1 MAGPRNRPD
10 SVRSGFRSLTAF
22 ADSAKSVKTDRAIVV
37 PAYQAQSTIG
47 DVVGR
52 LRRLHPDTV
61 VLVVDDGSEDATSR
75 TALAAG
81 GRVHRLERNAGKGTA
96 LAAGL
101 RLLAD
106 DGFRWVLA
114 MDSDGQHLPEEA
126 GRFLS
131 ATFSD
136 SVGLV
141 VGARRLHPDC
151 MPFPRVC
158 SNRLTTFLL
167 ELQARKRL
175 WDSQC
180 GYRMYNLDAVR
191 LAQIPSNGRFEW
203 ESEAM
208 VRIARA
214 GFDVAKVDISTVYG
228 DAGSHIRPWRDT
240 TRFVKLWFRLWGVRP
255 KDARKA

>member
-1 MAGPRNRPD
+1 MIPVVG
-10 SVRSGFRSLTAF
+10 SSISIE
-22 ADSAKSVKTDRAIVV
+22 SDRAILV
-37 PAYQAQSTIG
+37 PAYQAQATIG
-47 DVVGR
+47 DVVAR
-52 LRRLHPDTV
+52 LRKLHPDTT
-61 VLVVDDGSEDATSR
+61 VLVVDDGSDDATSQ

-81 GRVHRLERNAGKGTA
+81 GRVHRLERNAGKGSA
-96 LAAGL
+96 LATGL

-126 GRFLS
+126 SRFLS
-131 ATFSD
+131 TTFSD
-136 SVGLV
+136 NVGLV

-167 ELQARKRL
+167 ELQAGKRL

-180 GYRMYNLDAVR
+180 GYRMYNIEAVR